1 MPHPTFWF
9 TNSGLKCSDIIHK
22 LCCCYYKT
30 IPSIDHVSTD
40 FEWDIDEGVS
50 YKIVNIQQDDI

>member
-22 LCCCYYKT
+22 LCCCYYKPLPL
-30 IPSIDHVSTD
+30 IEHISTD
-40 FEWDIDEGVS
+40 WDIDEVVS
-50 YKIVNIQQDDI
+50 YRIVNIQKNDI